1 MRTQKLI
8 QDEEG
13 VFKPLPLPRLR
24 THTHPISDLKMAGV
38 LRGEINPEDPALP
51 LPPADWQNMPL
62 EERLVLVDYVTV
74 KWTQQRAS
82 VAGKKW
88 KGGGE
93 NGKFSGFTVAPRTL
107 LFLSRV
113 ACLTSVVVCTA
124 RLIRRPQTR
133 GPLLLQMAAA
143 PPRSVRRD
151 ASRRPP

>member
-1 MRTQKLI
+1 MRAPSVFVSRLFQVDQKA
-8 QDEEG
+8 
-13 VFKPLPLPRLR
+13 R
-24 THTHPISDLKMAGV
+24 TPYPVVRSQMSGV
-38 LRGEINPEDPALP
+38 LRGEINPEAALP
-51 LPPADWQNMPL
+51 LTPADWQNMPL

-74 KWTQQRAS
+74 KWAQQRAS
-82 VAGKKW
+82 VGGKKW
-88 KGGGE
+88 RGSGE